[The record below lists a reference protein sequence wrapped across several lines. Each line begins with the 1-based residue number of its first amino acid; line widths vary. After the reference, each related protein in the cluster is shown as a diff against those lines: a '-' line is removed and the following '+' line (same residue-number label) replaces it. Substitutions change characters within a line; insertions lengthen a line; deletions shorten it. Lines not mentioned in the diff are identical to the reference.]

1 MEEKL
6 KIEYTIIS
14 RGTEKYGSKGYMG
27 ISEVKKGKR
36 YFVLSK
42 HYEKEVQTLKDSFEF
57 DDIYNIENI
66 TLSRFEIIP
75 KITLDNKKDFINE
88 RIIICGLGNVGFAS
102 LIYLLDL
109 GYKEIDILINNAATT
124 CDTLFEDK
132 TKDNFMNTLDINLV
146 APFLLC
152 QKIGPKMKENRYGV
166 IINISSTNGIDTP
179 YIESVDYDAS
189 KAGLI
194 SLSNNLANYLA
205 PYVRVN
211 TICPGWINTNMNKN
225 LDKEFINKEENKI
238 LLGRFG
244 NPNEVAEL
252 VFFLV
257 SDNASYINN
266 SIIRIDGGKKC

>member
-1 MEEKL
+1 MKKIVLITGASSDIGSEIAFLLRDSYEVILHYNNNYDEVMKL
-6 KIEYTIIS
+6 KDKLDKLYNTDVLV
-14 RGTEKYGSKGYMG
+14 
-27 ISEVKKGKR
+27 VKCN
-36 YFVLSK
+36 LA
-42 HYEKEVQTLKDSFEF
+42 KEE
-57 DDIYNIENI
+57 
-66 TLSRFEIIP
+66 EI
-75 KITLDNKKDFINE
+75 DNML
-88 RIIICGLGNVGFAS
+88 RII
-102 LIYLLDL
+102 YDR
-109 GYKEIDILINNAATT
+109 YDKIDILINNAATT